1 MKEMFYRFLD
11 NKGATL
17 GVAIICVFLLVA
29 ILAPTLAPYDPYQ
42 IVPEARLSAPSSDHL
57 FGTDHFGR
65 DILSRLMYGSR
76 ISFKVSLVSVS
87 LALFSGLILGITAG
101 YFGGILD
108 LIISR
113 IIEVLFSFP
122 DIVLALIVMAIL
134 GASMTNLMIAIGVV
148 YTPIFARITRGAV
161 LEVKNALYIEASRN
175 LGAGTWRIIIMHVL
189 PNIMAPII
197 IQTTLSLAFAMLSE
211 AALSFL
217 GFGVEP
223 DMPSWGI
230 MLKDGKDW
238 IQNGWWLTIFPGITI
253 TLGVLSFNLMGDGLR
268 DAFDPNASSQS

>member
-1 MKEMFYRFLD
+1 MKDMLYRFFD
-11 NKGATL
+11 NKGAVIGL
-17 GVAIICVFLLVA
+17 IIIGIFVAIA
-29 ILAPTLAPYDPYQ
+29 ILTPVLSPYDPYE
-42 IVPEARLSAPSSDHL
+42 IVPEARLSAPSADHI

-65 DILSRLMYGSR
+65 DILSRLMYGTQ
-76 ISFKVSLVSVS
+76 ISFKVSFISVS
-87 LALFSGLILGITAG
+87 IALVAGMILGVLAG
-101 YFGGILD
+101 YFGGFID

-113 IIEVLFSFP
+113 FIEVLFSFP
-122 DIVLALIVMAIL
+122 DIVLALIVMAVL

-161 LEVKNALYIEASRN
+161 LEVKNALYIEAAQN
-175 LGAGTWRIIIMHVL
+175 LGASTLRIIFVHVL

-238 IQNGWWLTIFPGITI
+238 IQNGWWLTVFPGLTI

-268 DAFDPNASSQS
+268 DAFDPNASGH